1 MCEVIKNFLIWIT
14 FKVYWI
20 CYNIASVLYSGFS
33 AWKHVESLLP
43 NQGLNLQPPVLEGE
57 VLTTGPPGKSLF
69 YLNFFCCVG
78 LTTGTGWLS
87 KLLGLSAFPGSL
99 VQGATE
105 HRGDWNR
112 VFFPEAWVW
121 GRTLWGHT
129 LSEASAAPFR
139 GLLCAYMSLA
149 DCAFLRHQHAEHSGR
164 SPASHLLGQSQ
175 NGLQDSKTIRLFLL
189 FFSALSSLFC
199 ISTVSLSFFSFFFS
213 SPGFCSKDSGSLGTG
228 PVYKDPSPF
237 FSFLHYC
244 LWVLHQKKNPCAKL
258 VKTYLSLQRGR
269 KRDTDRPN
277 NNDVNWMGRRGRLEW
292 ILPLL

>member
-1 MCEVIKNFLIWIT
+1 M
-14 FKVYWI
+14 
-20 CYNIASVLYSGFS
+20 
-33 AWKHVESLLP
+33 
-43 NQGLNLQPPVLEGE
+43 
-57 VLTTGPPGKSLF
+57 
-69 YLNFFCCVG
+69 
-78 LTTGTGWLS
+78 
-87 KLLGLSAFPGSL
+87 SAFPGSL

-105 HRGDWNR
+105 HRRDWNR
-112 VFFPEAWVW
+112 VFFPEAWLW

-199 ISTVSLSFFSFFFS
+199 ISTVSLTFFS
-213 SPGFCSKDSGSLGTG
+213 SLHLDSVANRRLGTG

-244 LWVLHQKKNPCAKL
+244 LSL
-258 VKTYLSLQRGR
+258 LSNLTHG
-269 KRDTDRPN
+269 PS
-277 NNDVNWMGRRGRLEW
+277 
-292 ILPLL
+292 